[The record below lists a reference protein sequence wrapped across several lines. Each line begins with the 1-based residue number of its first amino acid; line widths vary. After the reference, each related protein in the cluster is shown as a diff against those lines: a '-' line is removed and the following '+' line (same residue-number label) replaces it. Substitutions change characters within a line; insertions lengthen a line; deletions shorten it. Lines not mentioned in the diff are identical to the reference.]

1 MNPAEKIGTVRPLEI
16 HGRTVAVKAV
26 GRTVRIPAEAAPALR
41 EIDTLAIPETVKLFQ
56 GLNRFEN
63 LKEIRYDGEADIF
76 GFQENLD
83 WLTEKAGD
91 DALFRNRMTTSMF
104 AAPPVSGAMMAIVA
118 PRMEPLHAMPN
129 WTRLLELFDDIAAR
143 CVGYGTQDLRVSTL
157 SYAQM
162 KRFEYALYM
171 GYAISP
177 ETYPERIARYYLP
190 EARFT
195 GEDRIYY
202 ALALLQGHSYREFND
217 VKGSHDYGY
226 IKSKA
231 AYLEYLRTLVVKE
244 DTEPFRRALET
255 MLELG
260 VISETNYQ
268 TAVDMLL
275 RGHLTQAAAFLLQYA
290 DRHPAL
296 RGQAGNHETVPDFG
310 FLDEEFR
317 L

>member
-1 MNPAEKIGTVRPLEI
+1 MEPEEKIATVGPLELRGRTAAVKAP
-16 HGRTVAVKAV
+16 GRTVSIPTEAV
-26 GRTVRIPAEAAPALR
+26 PALR
-41 EIDTLAIPETVKLFQ
+41 EIDTLVIPETVELFQ

-63 LKEIRYDGEADIF
+63 LKEIRYDGEADVF
-76 GFQENLD
+76 GFQENLN

-91 DALFRNRMTTSMF
+91 DALIRKRMTTSMF
-104 AAPPVSGAMMAIVA
+104 AASPVSGALMAIVA
-118 PRMEPLHAMPN
+118 PRMVPLHAMRN
-129 WTRLLELFDDIAAR
+129 WMRLLELFDDIAAR

-177 ETYPERIARYYLP
+177 RTYPERIARYYLP
-190 EARFT
+190 ESQFT

-217 VKGSHDYGY
+217 VRGSHDYGL
-226 IKSKA
+226 IKSKPT
-231 AYLEYLRTLVVKE
+231 YLAHLRTLVAKE

-260 VISETNYQ
+260 AISETNYQ
-268 TAVDMLL
+268 TAVELPL
-275 RGHLTQAAAFLLQYA
+275 RAHLTQAAAFLLQYA

-296 RGQAGNHETVPDFG
+296 RGQAGNHETATDFE